1 MDLNKVIAKYASRL
15 SEATNYG
22 VMFEVACEELEA
34 KTQEQEKEIE
44 RLKKLLEENEI
55 EYDEKE
61 GSEE

>member
-1 MDLNKVIAKYASRL
+1 MDLNKVIAKYAGRL

-22 VMFEVACEELEA
+22 VMFEVAYEDLEQ
-34 KTQEQEKEIE
+34 KTKEQEKEIE
-44 RLKKLLEENEI
+44 RLKKLLEENDI